1 MSRYVITW
9 TCKWLNCRCHDRF
22 AEMKALVSRRMLYPF
37 PFSVWNPPLLPVAP
51 LFSSWNYSSWG
62 SAGGE
67 DLTVNKGSFRLTSL
81 SLDELAINFAVNDVK
96 HPFHISKKVW
106 NLKCITF
113 RAHNFFA
120 QIHTVQSNRLTVTDS
135 RRDYRNGSELK
146 ILRTSKRWSRALDFM
161 LISND
166 LSLLQYSNAQN
177 RETKIQAKSVS
188 SLSDPKGQ
196 SRMKLDKVKSAHR
209 LSSLY
214 AWVVFLTQDPK
225 SSQ

>member
-1 MSRYVITW
+1 MSRCVITW

-22 AEMKALVSRRMLYPF
+22 AEMKALVSRRMLYSF
-37 PFSVWNPPLLPVAP
+37 PFSVWTLTLLPVAP
-51 LFSSWNYSSWG
+51 LFSSWNYSSWR
-62 SAGGE
+62 S
-67 DLTVNKGSFRLTSL
+67 VNKGSFRLSSL
-81 SLDELAINFAVNDVK
+81 SFGELAIKFAVNDAK
-96 HPFHISKKVW
+96 HPFYTSKKVW

-120 QIHTVQSNRLTVTDS
+120 HIHTVQSNRLTVTDS

-146 ILRTSKRWSRALDFM
+146 ILRTSKRWSRALDFV

-177 RETKIQAKSVS
+177 RETKIQAKWVS

-214 AWVVFLTQDPK
+214 AWVVF
-225 SSQ
+225 